1 MDALY
6 YASKCVQEFYSTEWG
21 VVSEDF
27 CIERL
32 SLPTYGLFSL
42 QIYNYFTIYQ
52 KESAENCAFLS

>member
-6 YASKCVQEFYSTEWG
+6 YASKCVQEFYSKEWG

-42 QIYNYFTIYQ
+42 QIYNYFKIYQ